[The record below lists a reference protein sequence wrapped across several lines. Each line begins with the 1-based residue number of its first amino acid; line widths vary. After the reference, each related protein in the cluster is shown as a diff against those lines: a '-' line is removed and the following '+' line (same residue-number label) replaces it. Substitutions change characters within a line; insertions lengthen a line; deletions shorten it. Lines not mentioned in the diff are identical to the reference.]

1 MKKDSVK
8 LLIIV
13 IVGLLIYLSFFV
25 EEVSD
30 TPIKNDYQKIE
41 VDSMQVRVDT
51 LLNEKGYLVI
61 GKPNEVKLISK
72 SDATKFRDFH
82 KVGFYKNDIF
92 IAKYR
97 DVDHLEIYKE
107 KSEFPSFET
116 YSVPLFKGK
125 LAEPDF
131 SSNDEA
137 KQFMTRIKEG
147 CKQGVNFAGQYT
159 LIYWGCGTA
168 CQYGVVVDRKTG
180 KIYTEY
186 SSSMGSEFKKDS
198 QLILIN
204 SGFFEENETY
214 IPLYQFKKIAF
225 KTWINNR
232 FEQIN

>member
-1 MKKDSVK
+1 MKNDSVK

-13 IVGLLIYLSFFV
+13 IVGLLIYVSFFV

-30 TPIKNDYQKIE
+30 TPIKKDIQEIE
-41 VDSMQVRVDT
+41 IDSTQVRIDT

-61 GKPNEVKLISK
+61 GRPNEVKLISK
-72 SDATKFRDFH
+72 SDTNEYKDFH
-82 KVGFYKNDIF
+82 KVGFYKDDI
-92 IAKYR
+92 IVARYR
-97 DVDHLEIYKE
+97 DVDHLEIYKR

-116 YSVPLFKGK
+116 YNVPMFQGK

-137 KQFMTRIKEG
+137 KQFVTSIKEG
-147 CKQGVNFAGQYT
+147 CKQGINFAGQYT
-159 LIYWGCGTA
+159 LVYWGCGTA

-180 KIYTEY
+180 KIYNEY

-198 QLILIN
+198 QLILFN

-214 IPLYQFKKIAF
+214 IPLYQLKKIAF
-225 KTWINNR
+225 KTWDKNR
-232 FEQIN
+232 FNVVD